1 MGFVKD
7 IQQSAD
13 AHIANTVKLVDE
25 SLVMEQVSRKSIPKL
40 PETSVINAKFLGGC
54 QETLGSS
61 QKKRSREI
69 CSKSEVRADT
79 KRDINI
85 SRGRATGLKI
95 IEVVL
100 KGMGAIQHCTIVCRK
115 PATNVR
121 NSVRK
126 LRRPR
131 DRNMLKKW
139 PVRGESNSNRQT

>member
-1 MGFVKD
+1 MRFLKD
-7 IQQSAD
+7 IQQSTD
-13 AHIANTVKLVDE
+13 ANIANSVKLVDE

-100 KGMGAIQHCTIVCRK
+100 KGIGSI
-115 PATNVR
+115 
-121 NSVRK
+121 
-126 LRRPR
+126 
-131 DRNMLKKW
+131 
-139 PVRGESNSNRQT
+139 